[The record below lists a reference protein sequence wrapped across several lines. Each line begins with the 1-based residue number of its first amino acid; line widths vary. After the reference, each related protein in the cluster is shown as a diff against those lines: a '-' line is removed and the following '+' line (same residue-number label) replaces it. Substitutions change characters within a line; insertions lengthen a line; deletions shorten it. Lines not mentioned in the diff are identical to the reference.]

1 MCMFKKIMKLFD
13 FFPGYEEVTEQW
25 SLFEKVI
32 MNVMVPVCLMALSI
46 GLAIVLSIVYDWFLG
61 I

>member
-1 MCMFKKIMKLFD
+1 MFKKILKLFD

-32 MNVMVPVCLMALSI
+32 INVMVPLFLMALSI
-46 GLAIVLSIVYDWFLG
+46 GLAIIFSIIYDWCLG